1 MYRYTLKQKQ
11 HRFSSKSLSFRT
23 FQPHVDSQEHAAVE
37 AGGAQSVARWPAT
50 GDVVHRAHRLRLNHV
65 LEPRRRL
72 APRQRQ
78 VRDVLCHK
86 SPHNVPC
93 ITVDRRLNKTQREKF
108 CIGRISLHDFNS
120 VLGNTVKLHTNQS
133 KSQAS
138 QPVTCRRVERVVL
151 QVEPE
156 LVDGVVGVER
166 VALAQVL
173 LLLHQTSVH
182 RRVDAAHVLVDVC
195 VHLMTSEHVVNPCQY
210 VSLQVRR
217 NTFIN
222 TF

>member
-1 MYRYTLKQKQ
+1 MQN
-11 HRFSSKSLSFRT
+11 FSRC
-23 FQPHVDSQEHAAVE
+23 
-37 AGGAQSVARWPAT
+37 
-50 GDVVHRAHRLRLNHV
+50 V
-65 LEPRRRL
+65 LF
-72 APRQRQ
+72 
-78 VRDVLCHK
+78 
-86 SPHNVPC
+86 S
-93 ITVDRRLNKTQREKF
+93 
-108 CIGRISLHDFNS
+108 RISLHDFNS

-195 VHLMTSEHVVNPCQY
+195 VHLTTSEHVVNTCEY
-210 VSLQVRR
+210 VNLYAATDLSIRFSSFKIPKFSKSVYPS
-217 NTFIN
+217 I
-222 TF
+222 